1 MLIIFES
8 NAHTDVMMF
17 ADIAKS
23 LIKMMGHSGTI
34 PSAIAAK
41 DVPAALEHL
50 KKGLEAESSEE
61 LQETDNDEED
71 NDEED
76 NDEEDNDEVSISG
89 RAFPL
94 VEMLKAAAR
103 ENEPIMWYQKK

>member
-1 MLIIFES
+1 MLITFES
-8 NAHTDVMMF
+8 NAHTDVTMF

-23 LIKMMGHSGTI
+23 LIRMMGHSGTI

-41 DVPAALEHL
+41 DVPAALKHL
-50 KKGLEAESSEE
+50 HKALEAESPEGIEGVDS
-61 LQETDNDEED
+61 DEDAEP
-71 NDEED
+71 
-76 NDEEDNDEVSISG
+76 EVSMDG

-103 ENEPIMWYQKK
+103 ENEPIMWYEKK

>member
-1 MLIIFES
+1 MMITFES
-8 NAHTDVMMF
+8 NAHTDVTMF

-41 DVPAALEHL
+41 DLPDALSKLQKALNADSPHQ
-50 KKGLEAESSEE
+50 KEAVDDDDDDKEI
-61 LQETDNDEED
+61 
-71 NDEED
+71 
-76 NDEEDNDEVSISG
+76 EVSVSG

-94 VEMLKAAAR
+94 VEMLKAAIK
-103 ENEPIMWYQKK
+103 EDEPVMWYQK

>member
-1 MLIIFES
+1 MLLTFVS
-8 NAHTDVMMF
+8 NAHTDVTMF

-23 LIKMMGHSGTI
+23 MIKMMGHSGII

-50 KKGLEAESSEE
+50 HKALEANSPEE
-61 LQETDNDEED
+61 LVESENEDEE
-71 NDEED
+71 EL
-76 NDEEDNDEVSISG
+76 EVSMSG

-94 VEMLKAAAR
+94 VEMLKAAKK
-103 ENEPIMWYQKK
+103 ENESVMWYEKK

>member
-1 MLIIFES
+1 MLITFES
-8 NAHTDVMMF
+8 NAHTDITMF

-41 DVPAALEHL
+41 DVPEALEKLKAALD
-50 KKGLEAESSEE
+50 AESSDELNEAVNGEE
-61 LQETDNDEED
+61 TEEET
-71 NDEED
+71 
-76 NDEEDNDEVSISG
+76 EVSMSG

-94 VEMLKAAAR
+94 IEMLKAASR
-103 ENEPIMWYQKK
+103 EDQAIMWYIKK

>member
-1 MLIIFES
+1 MLITFES
-8 NAHTDVMMF
+8 NAHTDVTMF
-17 ADIAKS
+17 ADIANS

-50 KKGLEAESSEE
+50 HKALEAHSPEE
-61 LQETDNDEED
+61 LVKSENEDEE
-71 NDEED
+71 EL
-76 NDEEDNDEVSISG
+76 EVSKSG

-94 VEMLKAAAR
+94 VEMLKASIK
-103 ENEPIMWYQKK
+103 ENQPVMWYEKK

>member
-1 MLIIFES
+1 MLITFES
-8 NAHTDVMMF
+8 NAHTDVTMF

-41 DVPAALEHL
+41 GIPAALEHL
-50 KKGLEAESSEE
+50 KKALEAESPEE
-61 LQETDNDEED
+61 RDEVVNEDEDEE
-71 NDEED
+71 ET
-76 NDEEDNDEVSISG
+76 EVSMSG

-94 VEMLKAAAR
+94 VEMLKAAAK
-103 ENEPIMWYQKK
+103 ENQAIMWYQKK

>member
-1 MLIIFES
+1 MLIVFES
-8 NAHTDVMMF
+8 NAHTDITMF

-41 DVPAALEHL
+41 DVPGALEQL
-50 KKGLEAESSEE
+50 KKSLEADSSIERNNS
-61 LQETDNDEED
+61 DDDEE
-71 NDEED
+71 EKEV
-76 NDEEDNDEVSISG
+76 EVSMSG

-94 VEMLKAAAR
+94 VEMLKAAAK
-103 ENEPIMWYQKK
+103 ENEPIMWYQK

>member
-1 MLIIFES
+1 MLITYES
-8 NAHTDVMMF
+8 NAHTDVTMF

-41 DVPAALEHL
+41 DINTALNHL
-50 KKGLEAESSEE
+50 IKALEAESPEE
-61 LQETDNDEED
+61 LVNADSENEDDEI
-71 NDEED
+71 
-76 NDEEDNDEVSISG
+76 EVSMSG

-94 VEMLKAAAR
+94 VEMLKAAAK
-103 ENEPIMWYQKK
+103 ENQAIMWYQNK

>member
-1 MLIIFES
+1 MLITFES
-8 NAHTDVMMF
+8 NAHTDVTMF

-41 DVPAALEHL
+41 DLPAALKHL
-50 KKGLEAESSEE
+50 YKALEAHSPEE
-61 LQETDNDEED
+61 LVESDDDEDEEPK
-71 NDEED
+71 
-76 NDEEDNDEVSISG
+76 VSMSG

-94 VEMLKAAAR
+94 VEMLKAAIE
-103 ENEPIMWYQKK
+103 ENEPVMWYEKK

>member
-1 MLIIFES
+1 MMITFES
-8 NAHTDVMMF
+8 NAHTDVTMF

-41 DVPAALEHL
+41 DLPDALSQLQTALNADSPHQ
-50 KKGLEAESSEE
+50 KEAV
-61 LQETDNDEED
+61 DEDDDDKEI
-71 NDEED
+71 
-76 NDEEDNDEVSISG
+76 EVTMSG

-94 VEMLKAAAR
+94 VEMLKAAIK
-103 ENEPIMWYQKK
+103 EDEPVMWYQK

>member
-1 MLIIFES
+1 MLITFES
-8 NAHTDVMMF
+8 NAHTDVTMF

-41 DVPAALEHL
+41 DIQASLERL
-50 KKGLEAESSEE
+50 KKALEAES
-61 LQETDNDEED
+61 QEDIDKDVNENEDEE
-71 NDEED
+71 ET
-76 NDEEDNDEVSISG
+76 EVSMSG

-94 VEMLKAAAR
+94 IEMLKAAAK
-103 ENEPIMWYQKK
+103 EDQPIMWYQK

>member
-1 MLIIFES
+1 MLIVFES
-8 NAHTDVMMF
+8 NAHTDITMF

-41 DVPAALEHL
+41 DIPDALQHLKEALE
-50 KKGLEAESSEE
+50 ADSSVETQEDDEDQEE
-61 LQETDNDEED
+61 K
-71 NDEED
+71 
-76 NDEEDNDEVSISG
+76 EVSMSG

-94 VEMLKAAAR
+94 IEMLQAAAK
-103 ENEPIMWYQKK
+103 ENEPIMWYQK

>member
-1 MLIIFES
+1 MLITFES
-8 NAHTDVMMF
+8 NAHTDVTMF

-41 DVPAALEHL
+41 DIPAALEHL
-50 KKGLEAESSEE
+50 KKALDAESLEE
-61 LQETDNDEED
+61 SDNVVNENEDEE
-71 NDEED
+71 EI
-76 NDEEDNDEVSISG
+76 EVSMSG

-94 VEMLKAAAR
+94 VEMLKAATR
-103 ENEPIMWYQKK
+103 ENQAIMWYIKK

>member
-1 MLIIFES
+1 MLITFES
-8 NAHTDVMMF
+8 NAHTDVTMF

-50 KKGLEAESSEE
+50 HKALEAESPEE
-61 LQETDNDEED
+61 LEEVVNKDEE
-71 NDEED
+71 EE
-76 NDEEDNDEVSISG
+76 ETEVSMSG

-103 ENEPIMWYQKK
+103 ENEAIMWYEKK

>member
-1 MLIIFES
+1 MLIVFES
-8 NAHTDVMMF
+8 NAHTDVTMF

-41 DVPAALEHL
+41 DVPAALERLHKAL
-50 KKGLEAESSEE
+50 DADSPEDIKSADS
-61 LQETDNDEED
+61 DDDEEP
-71 NDEED
+71 E
-76 NDEEDNDEVSISG
+76 ISMDG

-94 VEMLKAAAR
+94 IEMLKAASK
-103 ENEPIMWYQKK
+103 ENQAIMWYQK

>member
-1 MLIIFES
+1 MLIVFES
-8 NAHTDVMMF
+8 NAHTDITMF

-41 DVPAALEHL
+41 DIPDALERL
-50 KKGLEAESSEE
+50 KKGLAEDSSEE
-61 LQETDNDEED
+61 TQKPENEDEDEE
-71 NDEED
+71 
-76 NDEEDNDEVSISG
+76 EVSMSG

-94 VEMLKAAAR
+94 VEMLKAAAE
-103 ENEPIMWYQKK
+103 ENEPIMWYQK

>member
-1 MLIIFES
+1 MLITFES
-8 NAHTDVMMF
+8 NAHTDVTMF

-41 DVPAALEHL
+41 DVPVALEHL
-50 KKGLEAESSEE
+50 KKALKSESAEE
-61 LQETDNDEED
+61 LVKVDDEDDEEF
-71 NDEED
+71 
-76 NDEEDNDEVSISG
+76 EVSMSG

-94 VEMLKAAAR
+94 VEMLKSAAR
-103 ENEPIMWYQKK
+103 DNEAVMWYEKK